1 MDGHRT
7 ALTRGALVAFP
18 LAFLA
23 LFFGF
28 PLWSIIQTGLRGP
41 GALETFADAGTWRV
55 VWFTLWQAAVSTALT
70 LAVGLPI
77 AYALARFVFR
87 GRALLEAA
95 VLIPFVLPTVV
106 VGMAFGGGGASLT
119 AMFAAHVFLNVAVV
133 VRIVGGAWAAM
144 DPEIEDAAESLGAR
158 GWRRFTAVLLP
169 LARPAIAGA
178 TTLVFLFTCTSFGVV
193 LLLAPAG
200 RATVEIEIFRRT
212 TQLLDLP
219 TAAVLAILQ
228 VVFVSALLVLDA
240 VVASRGAV
248 RQRWVPSSGSLRL
261 PRSRGERAY
270 LVVCVAAL
278 ILLLAGPPLHL
289 VWRSFVGPNGFTIAR
304 YTQMGSVRQG
314 SLFAVSPL
322 DAVGNSLRFAAAAA
336 ALALG
341 LGLPLAV
348 GVADLRGRSG
358 LWGLIALPLG
368 VSAVTL
374 GFGYVVAFDADPLDL
389 RGSPWLVPLAQ
400 AVVAIPFVVR
410 IVAPVLATIDADLTE
425 IAEGLGASPW
435 SVFTRVTLPVA
446 SPVVL
451 VAAVFAFAVSMGEFG
466 ATSFLA
472 RADTPTMPIA
482 IARLLSQPG
491 SASVGQ
497 AAAMSVL
504 LMLVTAGVALAIG
517 RVRVGTFGRF

>member
-1 MDGHRT
+1 M
-7 ALTRGALVAFP
+7 
-18 LAFLA
+18 
-23 LFFGF
+23 
-28 PLWSIIQTGLRGP
+28 
-41 GALETFADAGTWRV
+41 
-55 VWFTLWQAAVSTALT
+55 
-70 LAVGLPI
+70 
-77 AYALARFVFR
+77 
-87 GRALLEAA
+87 
-95 VLIPFVLPTVV
+95 
-106 VGMAFGGGGASLT
+106 
-119 AMFAAHVFLNVAVV
+119 
-133 VRIVGGAWAAM
+133 
-144 DPEIEDAAESLGAR
+144 
-158 GWRRFTAVLLP
+158 
-169 LARPAIAGA
+169 
-178 TTLVFLFTCTSFGVV
+178 
-193 LLLAPAG
+193 
-200 RATVEIEIFRRT
+200 
-212 TQLLDLP
+212 
-219 TAAVLAILQ
+219 
-228 VVFVSALLVLDA
+228 LDA

-248 RQRWVPSSGSLRL
+248 RQRRVPRSGSARS

-278 ILLLAGPPLHL
+278 ILLLVVPPLRL
-289 VWRSFVGPNGFTIAR
+289 LWRSFAGPSGFTITG

-322 DAVGNSLRFAAAAA
+322 DAVGNSLRFAAAAAAA

-425 IAEGLGASPW
+425 MAEGLGASPW

-446 SPVVL
+446 SPAML
-451 VAAVFAFAVSMGEFG
+451 VAAVFAFAVSMGESG

-482 IARLLSQPG
+482 IARLLSHPG

-497 AAAMSVL
+497 AAAMGVL